1 MLHSLEES
9 PFQSFYSCR
18 SALVHGLVFVESDP
32 FSPIRYIYRVSG
44 TLYSGKSRYQEILVL
59 ESPDFGKMLVLDGVV
74 QLTERDEFFYHE
86 MLAHVILHA
95 HPNPRTILIV
105 GGGDGGTLRE
115 VLKHNSVERVQL
127 VELDR
132 QVIEVSKCFFP
143 GLAGGFSDP
152 RVHVKCMDGTRYVRQ
167 ARGSFDVVIV
177 DATDPVGYGKRL
189 FTDQFFAD
197 VLSILNKTGMFVI
210 QTESLHFHHEFVAD
224 VQIRLSKLFKI
235 VELYCVPLAT
245 YAGNWWTFSIA
256 STKYPVDTQKRKQ
269 EVITKYYD
277 EEAHRKAFVPRS
289 LRRKLLDGSLDW

>member
-1 MLHSLEES
+1 MD
-9 PFQSFYSCR
+9 
-18 SALVHGLVFVESDP
+18 GLVFLESDP

-44 TLYSGKSRYQEILVL
+44 ILYSGKSKYQEIQVF

-95 HPNPRTILIV
+95 HPNPRTVLII

-115 VLKHNSVERVQL
+115 VLKHSSVERVQL

-132 QVIEVSKCFFP
+132 QVIEVSKRFLP
-143 GLAGGFSDP
+143 GLSGGFSDP

-167 ARGSFDVVIV
+167 VGDPFDVVIV
-177 DATDPVGYGKRL
+177 DSTDPVGYGKRL
-189 FTDQFFAD
+189 FNDQFFAD
-197 VLSILNKTGMFVI
+197 VLSILNETGMFVI

-224 VQIRLSKLFKI
+224 VQVRLSKLFKI

-245 YAGNWWTFSIA
+245 YAGNWWTFSIS
-256 STKYPVDTQKRKQ
+256 STQYPVDAQNRRQ

-277 EEAHRKAFVPRS
+277 EEVHRKAFVPCS
-289 LRRKLLDGSLDW
+289 LRKKLLDGSLDW